1 MTEPAYSAPLPPELV
16 SAILNMD
23 LPQHLLDDLA
33 QTPDATGDILLNAA
47 AELREKRPALAGRIL
62 ELLREHAPEPD
73 YRQYATHM
81 LAGMLKD
88 DGQEREADRLIDGL
102 MRPGVL
108 GRPMAAV
115 LADEFAEA
123 GDLDRALYC
132 YNIAC
137 RSILAQPVELLEHM
151 DPVGLLPLM
160 GRARTRERLGMPA
173 DEHDR
178 AVRAVDQARPSLEEE
193 MGLLEQGLDQQG
205 FDRRLDED
213 EPATPVR
220 VELTGQDQEHYRN
233 VERELGQRPEE
244 RPVLVLVDPA
254 ELDAYAEEHG
264 LDPAEEDTRS
274 AWARS
279 LPVDSPRLVGWPPE
293 RNRACWCGSGR
304 KYKKC
309 CGSPSVR

>member
-1 MTEPAYSAPLPPELV
+1 MTEPEPAYSAPLPPELV
-16 SAILNMD
+16 AAILNLD

-47 AELREKRPALAGRIL
+47 AELRQSRPALARQVL
-62 ELLREHAPEPD
+62 DLLREHAPEPD

-81 LAGMLKD
+81 LAEMLREQ
-88 DGQEREADRLIDGL
+88 GREREAERLIDEL

-132 YNIAC
+132 YNVAC
-137 RSILAQPVELLEHM
+137 RSILAQPVELLEGM

-160 GRARTRERLGMPA
+160 GRARTRERLGLPA

-178 AVRAVDQARPSLEEE
+178 AVWEAEQARPSLEEE
-193 MGLLEQGLDQQG
+193 MGLL
-205 FDRRLDED
+205 DERTGGVGAAS
-213 EPATPVR
+213 EAPIR
-220 VELTGQDQEHYRN
+220 VELTGRDQEHYHE
-233 VERELGQRPEE
+233 VERKLRGGPEE
-244 RPVLVLVDPA
+244 RLILVLADP
-254 ELDAYAEEHG
+254 EEIAAHASAHG
-264 LDPAEEDTRS
+264 LDSRAEDARR
-274 AWARS
+274 AWALT
-279 LPVDSPRLVGWPPE
+279 LPVDSPRLVTWPPE
-293 RNRACWCGSGR
+293 RNRPCWCGSRR